1 MYMLYACIQN
11 THTHTCSYTS
21 PSYQHYHHNSH
32 IHRVSFPNGIFIHV
46 EGPFTIFG
54 VCVYIVCECNVCV
67 NMCVTPSSNLAPY
80 SNHITGHTHALTLTH
95 THTPTHSHT
104 HSHVFAH
111 RMSRPFPSLPPPP
124 LSSQDMLDSLSNVYG
139 SLKEEDLW
147 CERESCKASLSY
159 YQSHPAFSR
168 YMYTVHCAQGTLKR
182 DNLSKQDTFPA
193 QSSTLSTPEVETPH

>member
-1 MYMLYACIQN
+1 MYLSPQTTHRILPWPIQKVGEIYVCMHPKH

-21 PSYQHYHHNSH
+21 PYQHYHHNSH

-67 NMCVTPSSNLAPY
+67 NMCVTPCSNLAPY

-95 THTPTHSHT
+95 THPHT

-111 RMSRPFPSLPPPP
+111 RMSRPFPSLPPP
-124 LSSQDMLDSLSNVYG
+124 LSPRRTCLTLCPM
-139 SLKEEDLW
+139 
-147 CERESCKASLSY
+147 
-159 YQSHPAFSR
+159 
-168 YMYTVHCAQGTLKR
+168 YMA
-182 DNLSKQDTFPA
+182 P
-193 QSSTLSTPEVETPH
+193 